1 MDISKVIKKLLIDND
16 MTQTEL
22 AEKLNTSSGNL
33 TNKLRRNDF
42 RISELEEIATAIGYE
57 LKIEFI
63 EK

>member
-1 MDISKVIKKLLIDND
+1 MDITKIIKKLLIDKG

-22 AEKLNTSSGNL
+22 AKKLNTSSGNL

-42 RISELEEIATAIGYE
+42 RISELEEISEAIGYE

>member
-1 MDISKVIKKLLIDND
+1 MDIAKIIKKLLIDKG

-42 RISELEEIATAIGYE
+42 RVSELEDIASAMGYDF
-57 LKIEFI
+57 KIEFI

>member
-1 MDISKVIKKLLIDND
+1 MNIANDIKKILIDSGV
-16 MTQTEL
+16 TQTKL

-42 RISELEEIATAIGYE
+42 RVSEMLEIAEALGYD

-63 EK
+63 KK